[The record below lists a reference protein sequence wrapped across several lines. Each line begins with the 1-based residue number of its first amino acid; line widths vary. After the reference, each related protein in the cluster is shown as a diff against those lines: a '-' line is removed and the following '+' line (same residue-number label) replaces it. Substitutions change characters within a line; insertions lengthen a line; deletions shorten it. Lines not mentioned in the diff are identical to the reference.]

1 MERKEKLDAEAER
14 GRGKTFPKIVYAYNW
29 LEYQTDTPEGEKEFK
44 DSKAELTIQEQIK
57 VRNGEA
63 QTKARTA
70 ALNAALDAAGIEK
83 SDINNDDQFR
93 LKKMFEVL
101 MSTKLYTED
110 KAWEMAETNCNVKR
124 AE

>member
-1 MERKEKLDAEAER
+1 MIEKTKDDAKAER
-14 GRGKTFPKIVYAYNW
+14 GRGKTFPEITYAYKW
-29 LEYQTDTPEGEKEFK
+29 LEFPTDTKEGEEEFR
-44 DSKAELTIQEQIK
+44 AANATLTIQEQIK
-57 VRNGEA
+57 VRNGEN

-83 SDINNDDQFR
+83 SDINNDDQYR

-101 MSTKLYTED
+101 QSTKLYTDE
-110 KAWEMAETNCNVKR
+110 KCWEMAETNCNVKR